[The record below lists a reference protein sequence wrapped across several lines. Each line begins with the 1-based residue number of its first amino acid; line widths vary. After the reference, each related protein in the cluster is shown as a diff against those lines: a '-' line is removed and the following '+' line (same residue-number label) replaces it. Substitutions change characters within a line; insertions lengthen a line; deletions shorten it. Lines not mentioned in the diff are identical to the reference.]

1 MPSPNRATQERW
13 PVAPGG
19 RDLCPL
25 TLSDFQDLARLFIW
39 VLREYD
45 EVEPIILSGGHPVA
59 PLPLP
64 RGRTHVCA
72 EGSWGWEWECGGGLG
87 SCKAGWRRPH
97 LAVGPPR
104 SPQWARRMRSLSR
117 RQPKPWWRPWTSTG
131 RSLYPL
137 ALGQDA
143 VGLMD
148 AEWLSPGSWRGGALF
163 CPQSSPGKG
172 RFKGRLVGRV
182 LLVL

>member
-1 MPSPNRATQERW
+1 MPSLNRATQERW

-72 EGSWGWEWECGGGLG
+72 EGSWGWEWECGRGLG

-97 LAVGPPR
+97 LAVGPPPAPH
-104 SPQWARRMRSLSR
+104 S
-117 RQPKPWWRPWTSTG
+117 G
-131 RSLYPL
+131 
-137 ALGQDA
+137 
-143 VGLMD
+143 
-148 AEWLSPGSWRGGALF
+148 RGG
-163 CPQSSPGKG
+163 
-172 RFKGRLVGRV
+172 
-182 LLVL
+182 